1 MLQQILSSN
10 YANKAFS
17 LLSSVL
23 NYLNI
28 DITKLNNIKII
39 ALTLIISALVIFITL
54 IVVIITCNILGVIKK
69 TFSSSYSDE
78 APAAST
84 IFSEDEEQELE
95 LELQKELELAL
106 AQRSELEHKNNK
118 KNTNYAPDNSA
129 SNNKFKSHQSSVP
142 SIDFDWQKQKSPA
155 PETTSDTKID
165 ASMLSYHQETPK
177 LYQQISL
184 IIDMIGR
191 DIDDIKIAQTLNYK
205 TQGLDNENNILKLI
219 DAVKCYI
226 SLCQS
231 DKLSKVEN
239 YNELPKPELSLY
251 HLANNDPSLA
261 IILLE
266 NLMDNNINKAN
277 NANPVKRQQIFSET
291 SNLACCLGTL
301 AEANDL
307 MLATSVYEMAIELNP
322 NNATAW
328 SRLGDVYAIANSQS
342 KAIWAYQNTYSYADS
357 EINASEI
364 ANASRNM
371 SNYLYTQGN
380 TLQATKM
387 HNIAKQYYDSLGIN
401 SRFSNKE
408 IDAIKIIEN
417 NHKQNIG
424 NTINKLLQ
432 RTR

>member
-39 ALTLIISALVIFITL
+39 ALTLIISALVIFVTL

-78 APAAST
+78 SPAAST

-118 KNTNYAPDNSA
+118 KNTNYVPDNSA

-205 TQGLDNENNILKLI
+205 TQGLNNENNILKLI

-231 DKLSKVEN
+231 DKLSKVKN